1 MSAQPGCRGGP
12 QVESEIER
20 LRKKVENFPSAS
32 LYTRLAELLRAA
44 GDVDG
49 ATALCRR
56 CIKEFPRSGQA
67 YVILAEGLL
76 SQGDKTEAL
85 NQLRTGV
92 ERDPRCYQAHF
103 LLAEHGSDQAT
114 KEAHLRAILAFKPG
128 DEKATAKLH
137 GLTGGATPPSAAVG
151 PVPSIKPQPNM
162 MASLPLPAT
171 ASQVLRT
178 ISTQTASRAGAPRT
192 AVLDALCAE
201 TGVTGAV
208 VADSHGR
215 VVIAKNLAPGQEDVI
230 AAYAAEIGRSFA
242 QAAEHAGAGTN
253 SSWVVAASGG
263 QLLSFQRE
271 GSFSVLVLAAAAVRP
286 AMLELRARQAL
297 IDLGAA

>member
-1 MSAQPGCRGGP
+1 
-12 QVESEIER
+12 VESEIER

-32 LYTRLAELLRAA
+32 LYTRLAEMLRAA
-44 GDVDG
+44 GDLEG
-49 ATALCRR
+49 AAALCRR

-76 SQGDKTEAL
+76 SQGNQAEAL
-85 NQLRTGV
+85 TQLRNGV

-103 LLAEHGSDQAT
+103 LLADHGPDSAT

-128 DEKATAKLH
+128 DDKATAKLNALS
-137 GLTGGATPPSAAVG
+137 GTAAPSSAAIG
-151 PVPSIKPQPNM
+151 PVPSIKPQPGM

-178 ISTQTASRAGAPRT
+178 VSTQTASRAIAPRT
-192 AVLDALCAE
+192 AILDALCAE

-208 VADSHGR
+208 VADSQGR
-215 VVIAKNLAPGQEDVI
+215 VVIAKNLPPGQEDTI

-242 QAAEHAGAGTN
+242 QAAQLAGAGMN

-271 GSFSVLVLAAAAVRP
+271 GSFSVLVLAAPAVRP